1 MNWYDIFLF
10 FSKVLPSHVEI
21 MRQQKFNYVQLLLA
35 LRDRLCRLDKQLSC
49 CCEKTF
55 PSSKIADLKVFLRL
69 YVWIMLSNFLEMI
82 CPAKTTKT
90 MESFK
95 VSTTQFFGL
104 QCHDFVNSSP
114 TFFRSNFLGQTPKE
128 TYL

>member
-1 MNWYDIFLF
+1 MIKMEN
-10 FSKVLPSHVEI
+10 PSYLLNMEQTNCVGFMIRANSGRRFMTAVE
-21 MRQQKFNYVQLLLA
+21 
-35 LRDRLCRLDKQLSC
+35 DRLILH
-49 CCEKTF
+49 EKTF

-104 QCHDFVNSSP
+104 QCHDIVNSSP